1 MNPSLNSPCVIGA
14 VKFRTS
20 NGVPGIRVGWVTK
33 KYHMTIM
40 VLDDLLNTD
49 LSYLGFGV
57 SCMSKTENIKD
68 TLTRQEGNGDIANSS
83 QKVNIDITHSL
94 QNV

>member
-1 MNPSLNSPCVIGA
+1 MRHRCGHA

-40 VLDDLLNTD
+40 VLDDLRNTD
-49 LSYLGFGV
+49 FSYLGFGV
-57 SCMSKTENIKD
+57 FCMSKTEDIKD
-68 TLTRQEGNGDIANSS
+68 ILTRQEEKKKKSA
-83 QKVNIDITHSL
+83 HPL
-94 QNV
+94 LCY